1 MPSELCHS
9 EESYGLFMEQ
19 VKRIASALVLLPP
32 LVLCFLYASPGLFLV
47 LVLIVI
53 GLSLREYFHLLQHVP
68 IPVCPYVPWLAAFA
82 LAMTA
87 YLSDGDA
94 RWLSL
99 TLFLSMVVL
108 TLSVMLTASQTAHF
122 LPMLVY
128 SVFGVFFIAWT
139 LSHLILLRGLPAGQ
153 WYMLFLC
160 AVVWVGDSAA
170 MYIGKSLGQHKMA
183 PAISPG
189 KTWEGAVGGVVGSV
203 GTAMLSAGFWLPHLL
218 LWQCVVL
225 GLCIALAA
233 QLSDLGESMLKRYA
247 GVKDSSGL
255 IPGHGGILDR
265 IDSLLFATPTLV
277 YALYVLLPVPSS

>member
-1 MPSELCHS
+1 
-9 EESYGLFMEQ
+9 MEQ

-189 KTWEGAVGGVVGSV
+189 KTWEGAIG
-203 GTAMLSAGFWLPHLL
+203 WCR
-218 LWQCVVL
+218 WQCGHRHAERQL
-225 GLCIALAA
+225 LAA
-233 QLSDLGESMLKRYA
+233 AFATLAMYRARALYCSGSPAKRF
-247 GVKDSSGL
+247 G
-255 IPGHGGILDR
+255 R
-265 IDSLLFATPTLV
+265 IDAQTVCRGQRF
-277 YALYVLLPVPSS
+277 